1 MAALLSSTISLRY
14 ARFVSV
20 CANSNCIGVLRHT
33 TILTSIL
40 RWNTAASALTAQRC
54 SSSTSD
60 WRPPRPIQ
68 QAVIL
73 RSKHWDVRRA
83 QGAALRGR
91 LVPGPRGPD
100 GHTTWS
106 AGPVQR
112 RRAIETG
119 DLLLSLDAAPK

>member
-1 MAALLSSTISLRY
+1 
-14 ARFVSV
+14 
-20 CANSNCIGVLRHT
+20 
-33 TILTSIL
+33 
-40 RWNTAASALTAQRC
+40 
-54 SSSTSD
+54 
-60 WRPPRPIQ
+60 
-68 QAVIL
+68 
-73 RSKHWDVRRA
+73 VRRA

-119 DLLLSLDAAPK
+119 DLLLSLDAAPKPDWTQRRTDRLPARDGAGVFPGLRGAGDAPKQPP